1 MRRQPSSPL
10 VLLLAACS
18 LAAAPAA
25 PAATPPAS
33 APRQTVTV
41 APPAPDDRI
50 HAAAEALAPKLVEL
64 RRDLHMHPELGNRET
79 RTGALLAERLR
90 ALGIEVRYPVAR
102 TGVLAVLRGG
112 RPGRTAALRA
122 DIDALPIQETNDVPY
137 KSRVSGV
144 KHACGHDGHATIV
157 LGVAEVLS
165 GLRSELP
172 GTVVFL
178 FQPAEEGPPEGE
190 DGGALL
196 MMKEGA
202 LIDPP
207 VDAVFGLHADPL
219 LDAGTVGWATGPIFA
234 SSDTFR
240 ITVAGKSTHGAL
252 PHTGLDPIPVAA
264 DLIEAL
270 QPLVSRETDARSPKI
285 LTIGTIQGGSRFN
298 IIADKVSMDGTIRT
312 LDEAVRIDLKT
323 RMDRTV
329 RGIAAAHGTTATL
342 AWIGASNPALIND
355 AALTRASLPA
365 LRRACGSDHV
375 VEVPPQMA
383 AEDFAH
389 LARRVPGFYLKLG
402 VRNEKR
408 GITAM
413 LHTAAFDLD
422 EAALPLGVRALA
434 NVVWDF
440 NAGPASETR

>member
-1 MRRQPSSPL
+1 MSRQPSSPL
-10 VLLLAACS
+10 ILLLAALS

-25 PAATPPAS
+25 PTATPPAS
-33 APRQTVTV
+33 APQQTVTV

-79 RTGALLAERLR
+79 RTGALLAERMR

-112 RPGRTAALRA
+112 RPGRTSALRA
-122 DIDALPIQETNDVPY
+122 DIDALPIQETNDLPY
-137 KSRVSGV
+137 KSRVPGV
-144 KHACGHDGHATIV
+144 KHACGHDAHATIV

-219 LDAGTVGWATGPIFA
+219 LDAGTVGWAAGPIFA

-240 ITVAGKSTHGAL
+240 ITVAGQSTHGAL

-270 QPLVSRETDARSPKI
+270 QPLVSRETDARSPKV
-285 LTIGTIQGGSRFN
+285 LTIGTIQGGNRFN
-298 IIADKVSMDGTIRT
+298 IIADKVTMDGTIRT
-312 LDEAVRIDLKT
+312 LDEAVRVDLKT

-342 AWIGASNPALIND
+342 AWIGASNPVLIND

-365 LRRACGSDHV
+365 LRRACGADHV
-375 VEVPPQMA
+375 VEVAPQMA

-413 LHTAAFDLD
+413 LHTATFDLD
-422 EAALPLGVRALA
+422 EAALPVGVRALA

-440 NAGPASETR
+440 NAGPAAETR